1 MVLLKIAYKPY
12 KNYNSLNMLIDG
24 LSTPMKSMKIGIHE
38 MNNNDSTLL
47 ADYPIILALFQLK
60 AYSNY
65 HKNVYQR

>member
-1 MVLLKIAYKPY
+1 
-12 KNYNSLNMLIDG
+12 MLIDG